1 MYKNALGCCNKV
13 PMLCLAEAVES
24 LPQGE
29 DGPAAARLHVE
40 RRCRVHSALLRPLQ
54 PHLGHSAVT
63 VTASR
68 TVEAIFS

>member
-1 MYKNALGCCNKV
+1 MLWAVAIKC

-63 VTASR
+63 LVANLTVTAIYS
-68 TVEAIFS
+68 